1 MRQITNEKIPV
12 ERKQIMRTPKV
23 RFLNPDTLHKNPSF
37 TNVIVV
43 SGSAKTIYV
52 GDRTQLMNLAP

>member
-1 MRQITNEKIPV
+1 
-12 ERKQIMRTPKV
+12 MRTPKV